1 MVEMNVGNVLVVDD
15 AHDNLRLLSTL
26 LKRGGLVP
34 RPVDS
39 GKKAFEVAVVDPP
52 DLVLLDIQMPEMSGF
67 EVCQRFMQDERLQN
81 IPIIFISG

>member
-1 MVEMNVGNVLVVDD
+1 M
-15 AHDNLRLLSTL
+15 
-26 LKRGGLVP
+26 P

-39 GKKAFEVAVVDPP
+39 GKKALEAAVVDPP

-81 IPIIFISG
+81 IPIIFISGRQGTDDKVKAFQAGGVDYDPNPSKNKKY